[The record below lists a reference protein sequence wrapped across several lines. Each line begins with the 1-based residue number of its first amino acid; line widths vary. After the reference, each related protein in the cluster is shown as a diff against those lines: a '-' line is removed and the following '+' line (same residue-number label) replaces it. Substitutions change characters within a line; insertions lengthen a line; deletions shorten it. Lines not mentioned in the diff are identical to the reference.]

1 MKLLKEYISLLVEK
15 EEKEEYAEVSSTNT
29 KEFTYKELYD
39 FLKFLSGKRT
49 ARNLIGF
56 GAKIMGGSVIEGILG
71 NIAKEVGEKI
81 SSIIDNEI
89 TAETLETTLFKKL
102 GLPKDISPAKAIAKF
117 YGVNDKEGLKGIAV
131 PNNVSNL
138 IDDNVE
144 AAFIKNLI
152 KELEVKAKSNPEEK
166 VNSDFVMEKLKEFTL
181 NYNKTKGAFTAN
193 K

>member
-1 MKLLKEYISLLVEK
+1 MKLLKEYIKLLV
-15 EEKEEYAEVSSTNT
+15 EEKEEEYVEVSNVNT

-49 ARNLIGF
+49 AKNIIGF
-56 GAKIMGGSVIEGILG
+56 GAKIIGGSAIEGILG
-71 NIAKEVGEKI
+71 NIAKEAGEKI
-81 SSIIDNEI
+81 SSIIDNEV

-102 GLPKDISPAKAIAKF
+102 GLPKNISPTKALAKF
-117 YGVNDKEGLKGIAV
+117 YGVNDEEGLKGIAI

-144 AAFIKNLI
+144 AVFIKNLA
-152 KELEVKAKSNPEEK
+152 KELEVKAKSNPDEV

-181 NYNKTKGAFTAN
+181 GYEKTKGYFVSD
-193 K
+193 